1 MTSLSIEPATLSAP
15 ARRRNPTPVRPA
27 TGAAWWLLLIMV
39 STILGFRA
47 TIAKGPQGLDLAHA
61 AHGTIALGWSLLLI
75 AQAALADAGR
85 RRAHRLFA
93 IVAVACAVGLV
104 TTSLPMLHTMARAAV
119 ANERFR
125 PLGYQL
131 LAMDILLMALFMTLF
146 AVALAFVRKPAV
158 HSRALA
164 ATGVLALPA
173 GLGRAYMAWF
183 NVGPIEGSHL
193 AIITGALII
202 FALVLRDRRARLHEP
217 VYPAVLISLIVLEL
231 LFPIIARAG
240 WFDRTMQVFSAA

>member
-15 ARRRNPTPVRPA
+15 GRRSNPAPVPA
-27 TGAAWWLLLIMV
+27 ASGAAWWLLLIV
-39 STILGFRA
+39 VATVLGFRP

-75 AQAALADAGR
+75 VQAALADAGR

-93 IVAVACAVGLV
+93 IAGVACAVGLV
-104 TTSLPMLHTMARAAV
+104 TTSVPMLHTMAKAAV

-125 PLGYQL
+125 PMGYQL
-131 LAMDILLMALFMTLF
+131 LAMDILLMALFVTLF

-183 NVGPIEGSHL
+183 HVGPIDGSHL
-193 AIITGALII
+193 AIITGALILL
-202 FALVLRDRRARLHEP
+202 ALVLRDRLAGQREP
-217 VYPAVLISLIVLEL
+217 VYPAVLISLIALEL
-231 LFPIIARAG
+231 LFPLVARSG
-240 WFDRTMQVFSAA
+240 WFDQAMRVFSVA